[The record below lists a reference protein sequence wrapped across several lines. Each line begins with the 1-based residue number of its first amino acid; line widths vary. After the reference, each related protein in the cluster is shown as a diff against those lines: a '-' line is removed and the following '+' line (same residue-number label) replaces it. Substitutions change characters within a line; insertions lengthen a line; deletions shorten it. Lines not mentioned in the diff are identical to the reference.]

1 MNKFAY
7 IALVFGVAQAHKL
20 QSDFI
25 TDEQYAEQHAHAL
38 YQKANPMDD
47 DLEEDHMV
55 QLNHE
60 DFITDD
66 QYAAFHA
73 KALYD
78 KNNYMNDDYIWE
90 DHLLQTETQIQ
101 FVDDAQWQF
110 LSHDYLMTEQK
121 IEESQGYVELPNC
134 AADQYGAAAA
144 DPSRPQITGNNEKDG
159 LDHAN
164 SDATC
169 KPGTEWTN
177 TVEAAGPPAAAAA
190 WAGKATAL
198 GGTRPF

>member
-1 MNKFAY
+1 M
-7 IALVFGVAQAHKL
+7 
-20 QSDFI
+20 SD
-25 TDEQYAEQHAHAL
+25 DEYR
-38 YQKANPMDD
+38 
-47 DLEEDHMV
+47 
-55 QLNHE
+55 
-60 DFITDD
+60 
-66 QYAAFHA
+66 AFHA
-73 KALYD
+73 HKMEQKYND
-78 KNNYMNDDYIWE
+78 KNMPDWIED
-90 DHLLQTETQIQ
+90 DHLVQT
-101 FVDDAQWQF
+101 
-110 LSHDYLMTEQK
+110 H
-121 IEESQGYVELPNC
+121 QGYVELPNC
-134 AADQYGAAAA
+134 AANQYGVAAA